1 MNLVNILTRRDP
13 LKRAFVTLEDGMTDI
28 LNEEFLLPPEPV
40 SAGSH
45 DGDAHLLSNLEEAAG
60 EVDDTAHLA
69 QVDEQTDRITPHTRS
84 RLASHAA
91 FDEARIRT
99 SQELG
104 RIGEALNAILATQN
118 AGREFVEDCYADIHR
133 ANELEVANAAFA
145 AENRRLTE
153 RADKLEKLRTRY
165 DQLIDVL
172 KRREAK
178 LMQEAEAMREQ
189 LGILKLDAVEA
200 RNAVVRSDSQIAEL
214 QSALAA
220 RTNEAERYM
229 RDAEMLRE
237 KNVGLALD
245 LDLAQKRQA
254 ESRRKHEDLAA
265 AHAADLA
272 RLSEVT
278 ARLSSEENE
287 AARLQKLNDALESKL
302 VEASETGAQLAT
314 ELAERDRRYQ
324 SETTSLRN
332 EVQALNG
339 RLQVTIGDHRDSTV
353 AANDLRSKLS
363 DVEAEKLILEKKY
376 AALTSEL
383 EKERRLYAA
392 HTNFGGT
399 KDSVVENHAAPTHV
413 EIAALQQTAS
423 QLRMRD
429 TGSRLRPK
437 LDLLS
442 ESETAA
448 AADDMADITAAEDI
462 LARRA

>member
-28 LNEEFLLPPEPV
+28 LNEEFLLPPEP
-40 SAGSH
+40 ATAAAH
-45 DGDAHLLSNLEEAAG
+45 DPDDHLLSSLEKAAG
-60 EVDDTAHLA
+60 D
-69 QVDEQTDRITPHTRS
+69 VDEPSEPAAFVDEPADRLTPHTRS

-91 FDEARIRT
+91 FDEARVRA

-104 RIGEALNAILATQN
+104 RIGEALNNILAAQN
-118 AGREFVEDCYADIHR
+118 ANREFVEDCYADIHR
-133 ANELEVANAAFA
+133 ANELEVANAAYA
-145 AENRRLTE
+145 ADNRRLTE
-153 RADKLEKLRTRY
+153 RAEKLEKLRTRY

-178 LMQEAEAMREQ
+178 LLQEAEALREQ
-189 LGILKLDAVEA
+189 VGALKLDAVEA
-200 RNAVVRSDSQIAEL
+200 RNAVARGDSQIAEL

-220 RTNEAERYM
+220 RTSEADRYM

-254 ESRRKHEDLAA
+254 ESRRKHDDLAA

-272 RLSEVT
+272 RLGEMT
-278 ARLSSEENE
+278 ARLASEENE
-287 AARLQKLNDALESKL
+287 SARLQKLNDALESKL
-302 VEASETGAQLAT
+302 VEASENGAQLAS

-332 EVQALNG
+332 EVQALNV
-339 RLQVTIGDHRDSTV
+339 RLQGTISEHRDAAV

-363 DVEAEKLILEKKY
+363 DVEAEKLILERKY

-392 HTNFGGT
+392 HTGVGLKEPAT
-399 KDSVVENHAAPTHV
+399 ETPVAPPKS

-423 QLRMRD
+423 QLRLRD
-429 TGSRLRPK
+429 ASARSWAKT
-437 LDLLS
+437 
-442 ESETAA
+442 ESHTAGEDAA
-448 AADDMADITAAEDI
+448 AGEADTDSTDV
-462 LARRA
+462 LALRA